1 MTEEELFD
9 RAMDIAHRFKTF
21 PYNITDNSMDTTEP
35 KMYRYEIQLPEDVH
49 WTLVGLGAAN
59 KMDYETYAEEVL
71 LEYGSL
77 AIARASEQLGKQ
89 AET

>member
-1 MTEEELFD
+1 MTDKELFD
-9 RAMDIAHRFKTF
+9 RAMDIVDRHRTLPF
-21 PYNITDNSMDTTEP
+21 NSIDNHMDVTEP
-35 KMYRYEIQLPEDVH
+35 KMFRYEIQLPEDVH

-77 AIARASEQLGKQ
+77 AIARASEQLGEQ
-89 AET
+89 TET